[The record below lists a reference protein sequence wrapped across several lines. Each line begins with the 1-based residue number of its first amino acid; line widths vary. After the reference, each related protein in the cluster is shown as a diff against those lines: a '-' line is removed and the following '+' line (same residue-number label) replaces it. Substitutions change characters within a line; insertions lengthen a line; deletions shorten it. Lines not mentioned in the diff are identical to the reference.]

1 MLNSNSFLKKI
12 QETNFL
18 ILVILVVLIVLLSS
32 LDGGRGYLANNLLL
46 FLSGILLL
54 LAIKN
59 HKFCL
64 GKAHYILFGFLF
76 FSALSLFFSF
86 SAYNSFAY
94 FLQIFSVGI
103 LFFVVS
109 SLHFSYKDLKIFI
122 NVILGTAFILCL
134 IGFYFYITGHY
145 SRLTSIF
152 YWPNP
157 FAGYLLFVIPLGLII
172 FLKSK
177 KKVFIAPL
185 LIVFFTAFILTG
197 SRGAFLAL
205 IIPLIF
211 VFYYQRKN
219 LKKNFCWLICLILL
233 IIVFTWLLSG
243 MNETLNP
250 SSTKFFSKPSS
261 DSLLD
266 ASSGIR
272 LSYWEGAWHI
282 FKDFP
287 LFGIGFNNFRNVYP
301 SYQTSPLNAGKY
313 AHNFYLKIL
322 SEAGIFTFLFFVFFL
337 IYIFSIAKKKINF
350 EKEPIVLG
358 LWTGALGSCLHCFM
372 DIDWC
377 WSVNLALFFLF
388 CACFYQFVLRA
399 DNSKYSISKFSKI
412 TKSILFFIV
421 IFLVFKASH
430 GLFTDYSFTQ
440 ARNYQNM
447 GLLKQAEKYYHQ
459 SLFLN
464 PNPDYQRFFAYFLL
478 TNGKIQQAEILSQKL
493 KRTDSH
499 QALNYQLSGYIAINR
514 NNLIQAEQEFKQAIA
529 LDPLNRPAYYLDLAR
544 LYLAQNRKQE
554 AKSIANKI
562 LGYYPPDVIQNR
574 MGLILPQQTI
584 TSGIE
589 KDIVELR
596 KIVDL

>member
-1 MLNSNSFLKKI
+1 M
-12 QETNFL
+12 
-18 ILVILVVLIVLLSS
+18 
-32 LDGGRGYLANNLLL
+32 
-46 FLSGILLL
+46 
-54 LAIKN
+54 
-59 HKFCL
+59 
-64 GKAHYILFGFLF
+64 
-76 FSALSLFFSF
+76 
-86 SAYNSFAY
+86 
-94 FLQIFSVGI
+94 
-103 LFFVVS
+103 
-109 SLHFSYKDLKIFI
+109 
-122 NVILGTAFILCL
+122 
-134 IGFYFYITGHY
+134 
-145 SRLTSIF
+145 
-152 YWPNP
+152 
-157 FAGYLLFVIPLGLII
+157 
-172 FLKSK
+172 
-177 KKVFIAPL
+177 
-185 LIVFFTAFILTG
+185 
-197 SRGAFLAL
+197 
-205 IIPLIF
+205 
-211 VFYYQRKN
+211 
-219 LKKNFCWLICLILL
+219 L

-350 EKEPIVLG
+350 GKEPIVLG
-358 LWTGALGSCLHCFM
+358 FWTGALGSCLHCFM

-388 CACFYQFVLRA
+388 CACFYQFVLHA